1 MKLTAPPPKPRAK
14 KFCEACAEYLEQK
27 RQMLL
32 TSIAGTPTEAK
43 LLWDARDSYLM
54 PTETLDDMRTEDLF
68 GIDPLVWQDK
78 INRGMEEATAKRLI
92 ASHVEKVMAIYTEVT
107 DAKRSVR

>member
-14 KFCEACAEYLEQK
+14 KFAEACSEYLEQK

-32 TSIAGTPTEAK
+32 ASIAGTQTEAN
-43 LLWDARDSYLM
+43 LLRDVRDYLL

-68 GIDPLVWQDK
+68 SIDPLVWQDK

-92 ASHVEKVMAIYTEVT
+92 ASHVEKVMAIYSADQQPPQKTKE
-107 DAKRSVR
+107 